1 MTFSMLAVIKEQLEQ
16 AVSQDVKCE
25 LGGPIMDTEKTTQ
38 VTDVQDNQEKVETVD
53 KDVQDKKPV
62 DADKIAKKLQK
73 RISKEQEG
81 KHQALKEVE
90 ELKAKLAKYENN
102 DKSIKELSDEEK
114 AKQEEDAKD
123 RRIKELEDRL
133 AHNEDLKQTKQVFEE
148 SGLSVPDEV
157 LDMVVVNDNK
167 KTVANVQAITNFI
180 ERIKEDTRKELL
192 AGKTPR
198 ATGVKTKM
206 TKEQIR
212 NIKDTAE
219 RQKAMRDNWS
229 LFS

>member
-1 MTFSMLAVIKEQLEQ
+1 
-16 AVSQDVKCE
+16 
-25 LGGPIMDTEKTTQ
+25 MDTEEVTQ
-38 VTDVQDNQEKVETVD
+38 VTDVKDSQEEVETVD

-90 ELKAKLAKYENN
+90 ELKAKLAKYESN

-114 AKQEEDAKD
+114 AKQNEDAKD

-133 AHNEDLKQTKQVFEE
+133 AHNEDLKQAKQVFEE

-157 LDMVVVNDNK
+157 LDMVVVNENK
-167 KTVANVQAITNFI
+167 KTVVNVQAITNFI
-180 ERIKEDTRKELL
+180 EKIREDTRKELL

-198 ATGVKTKM
+198 TTGVKTKL

>member
-1 MTFSMLAVIKEQLEQ
+1 MRA
-16 AVSQDVKCE
+16 
-25 LGGPIMDTEKTTQ
+25 GGPIMDTEETTQ
-38 VTDVQDNQEKVETVD
+38 VTDAKDNQENVETVE
-53 KDVQDKKPV
+53 KDVQNKKPV

-114 AKQEEDAKD
+114 VKQEEDAKD

-167 KTVANVQAITNFI
+167 KTVANVQVITNFI

-198 ATGVKTKM
+198 TTGVKNKM

-219 RQKAMRDNWS
+219 RQKAMRDNWF

>member
-1 MTFSMLAVIKEQLEQ
+1 
-16 AVSQDVKCE
+16 
-25 LGGPIMDTEKTTQ
+25 MDTEETTQ
-38 VTDVQDNQEKVETVD
+38 VTDVKDNQENVETVE
-53 KDVQDKKPV
+53 KDVQDKKQV

-90 ELKAKLAKYENN
+90 ELKAKLAKYESN

-167 KTVANVQAITNFI
+167 KTVANVQVITNFI

-198 ATGVKTKM
+198 TTGVKNKM

-229 LFS
+229 LFI

>member
-1 MTFSMLAVIKEQLEQ
+1 MRA
-16 AVSQDVKCE
+16 
-25 LGGPIMDTEKTTQ
+25 GGPIMDTEETTQ
-38 VTDVQDNQEKVETVD
+38 VTDVQDNQENVETVD

-123 RRIKELEDRL
+123 RRIKELENRL

-180 ERIKEDTRKELL
+180 EKIKEDTRKELL

-198 ATGVKTKM
+198 TTGVKTKM

-212 NIKDTAE
+212 SIKDTAE

-229 LFS
+229 LFN

>member
-1 MTFSMLAVIKEQLEQ
+1 
-16 AVSQDVKCE
+16 
-25 LGGPIMDTEKTTQ
+25 MDTEETKLNE
-38 VTDVQDNQEKVETVD
+38 VQDNEENVETVDD

-62 DADKIAKKLQK
+62 DAEKIAKKLQK
-73 RISKEQEG
+73 RISKEQES

-102 DKSIKELSDEEK
+102 NDKSIKELSDEEK
-114 AKQEEDAKD
+114 TKQEEDAKD

-133 AHNEDLKQTKQVFEE
+133 ARNEDLKQTKQVFEE
-148 SGLSVPDEV
+148 SGISVPDNV

-180 ERIKEDTRKELL
+180 EKIKEDTRKELL

-198 ATGVKTKM
+198 TTGVKTKM

-212 NIKDTAE
+212 SIKDTEE

-229 LFS
+229 LFN

>member
-1 MTFSMLAVIKEQLEQ
+1 MRA
-16 AVSQDVKCE
+16 
-25 LGGPIMDTEKTTQ
+25 GGPIMDVEETAQ
-38 VTDVQDNQEKVETVD
+38 VTEAQDNQENVETVE

-90 ELKAKLAKYENN
+90 ELKAKLAKYESS

-133 AHNEDLKQTKQVFEE
+133 ARNEALKQTKQVFEE
-148 SGLSVPDEV
+148 SDIQVSDDV
-157 LDMVVVNDNK
+157 LDMVVANDNK

-180 ERIKEDTRKELL
+180 EKIKEDTRKELL

-198 ATGVKTKM
+198 TTGVKTKM

-212 NIKDTAE
+212 SIKDTAE
-219 RQKAMRDNWS
+219 RQKAMRDNWA
-229 LFS
+229 LFN

>member
-1 MTFSMLAVIKEQLEQ
+1 MRV
-16 AVSQDVKCE
+16 
-25 LGGPIMDTEKTTQ
+25 GGPIMDTEETTQ
-38 VTDVQDNQEKVETVD
+38 VTEVQDNQENAETVE
-53 KDVQDKKPV
+53 KDVQDKKPL

-90 ELKAKLAKYENN
+90 ELKAKLAKYEG
-102 DKSIKELSDEEK
+102 DGKSIKELSDEEK

-133 AHNEDLKQTKQVFEE
+133 ARNEALKQTKQVFEE
-148 SGLSVPDEV
+148 SDIQVSDDV

-198 ATGVKTKM
+198 TTGVKTKM

-212 NIKDTAE
+212 SIKDTAE

>member
-1 MTFSMLAVIKEQLEQ
+1 M
-16 AVSQDVKCE
+16 DVE
-25 LGGPIMDTEKTTQ
+25 ETTQ
-38 VTDVQDNQEKVETVD
+38 VTEAQDNQENVEAVE

-90 ELKAKLAKYENN
+90 ELKAKLAKYESN

-133 AHNEDLKQTKQVFEE
+133 ARNEALKQTKQVFEE
-148 SGLSVPDEV
+148 SDIQVSDDV

-180 ERIKEDTRKELL
+180 EKIKEDTRKELL

-198 ATGVKTKM
+198 TTGVKTKM

-212 NIKDTAE
+212 SIKDTAE
-219 RQKAMRDNWS
+219 RQKAMRDNWA
-229 LFS
+229 LFN

>member
-1 MTFSMLAVIKEQLEQ
+1 MRA
-16 AVSQDVKCE
+16 
-25 LGGPIMDTEKTTQ
+25 GGPIMDVEETTQ
-38 VTDVQDNQEKVETVD
+38 VTEVQDNQENVETVE

-62 DADKIAKKLQK
+62 DAEKIAKKLQK
-73 RISKEQEG
+73 RISKEQES

-123 RRIKELEDRL
+123 RRIKELEERL
-133 AHNEDLKQTKQVFEE
+133 ARNDDLKQTKQVFEE

-157 LDMVVVNDNK
+157 LDMVVVNDSE
-167 KTVANVQAITNFI
+167 KTLANVKAITNYT
-180 ERIKEDTRKELL
+180 ESIKEDTRNELL
-192 AGKTPR
+192 AGRTPR
-198 ATGVKTKM
+198 VTGVKTKM

-212 NIKDTAE
+212 NIKDTEE

>member
-1 MTFSMLAVIKEQLEQ
+1 MRV
-16 AVSQDVKCE
+16 
-25 LGGPIMDTEKTTQ
+25 GGPIMDVEETTQ
-38 VTDVQDNQEKVETVD
+38 ATEVQDNQENVETVEE

-73 RISKEQEG
+73 RISKEQES

-90 ELKAKLAKYENN
+90 ELKAKLAKYEGD

-133 AHNEDLKQTKQVFEE
+133 ARNEALKQTKQVFEE
-148 SGLSVPDEV
+148 SDIQVSDDV

-180 ERIKEDTRKELL
+180 EKIKEDTRKELL

-198 ATGVKTKM
+198 TTGVKTKM

-212 NIKDTAE
+212 SIKDTAE

>member
-1 MTFSMLAVIKEQLEQ
+1 
-16 AVSQDVKCE
+16 
-25 LGGPIMDTEKTTQ
+25 MDTEETTQ
-38 VTDVQDNQEKVETVD
+38 VTEAQDNQENVETVE

-133 AHNEDLKQTKQVFEE
+133 ARNEALKQTKQVFEE
-148 SGLSVPDEV
+148 SDIQVSDDV

-167 KTVANVQAITNFI
+167 KTIANVQAITNFI
-180 ERIKEDTRKELL
+180 EKIKEDTRKELL

-198 ATGVKTKM
+198 TTGVKTKM

-212 NIKDTAE
+212 SIKDTAE
-219 RQKAMRDNWS
+219 RQKAMRDNWA
-229 LFS
+229 LFN

>member
-1 MTFSMLAVIKEQLEQ
+1 
-16 AVSQDVKCE
+16 
-25 LGGPIMDTEKTTQ
+25 MDTEETTQ
-38 VTDVQDNQEKVETVD
+38 VTEAQDNQENAETVE

-90 ELKAKLAKYENN
+90 ELKAKLAKYEDD

-133 AHNEDLKQTKQVFEE
+133 ARNEALKQTKQVFEE
-148 SGLSVPDEV
+148 SDIQVSDDV

-180 ERIKEDTRKELL
+180 EKIKEDTRKELL

-198 ATGVKTKM
+198 TTGVKTKM

-212 NIKDTAE
+212 SIKDTAE
-219 RQKAMRDNWS
+219 RQKAMRDNWA
-229 LFS
+229 LFN

>member
-1 MTFSMLAVIKEQLEQ
+1 
-16 AVSQDVKCE
+16 
-25 LGGPIMDTEKTTQ
+25 MDTEEATQ
-38 VTDVQDNQEKVETVD
+38 VTEAQDNQENVETVE

-90 ELKAKLAKYENN
+90 ELKAKLAKYESN

-133 AHNEDLKQTKQVFEE
+133 ARNEALKQTKQVFEE
-148 SGLSVPDEV
+148 SDIQVSDDV

-180 ERIKEDTRKELL
+180 EKIKEDTRKELL
-192 AGKTPR
+192 AGKTPQT
-198 ATGVKTKM
+198 TGVKTKM

-212 NIKDTAE
+212 SIKDTAE

>member
-1 MTFSMLAVIKEQLEQ
+1 
-16 AVSQDVKCE
+16 
-25 LGGPIMDTEKTTQ
+25 MDTEETTQ
-38 VTDVQDNQEKVETVD
+38 VTDVKDNQENVETVEE

-62 DADKIAKKLQK
+62 DAEKIAKKLQK
-73 RISKEQEG
+73 RISKEQES

-90 ELKAKLAKYENN
+90 ELKAKLAKYEN

-114 AKQEEDAKD
+114 AKRESDSKD
-123 RRIKELEDRL
+123 RRIQELEGIIAR
-133 AHNEDLKQTKQVFEE
+133 NKDLKETKQVFEE
-148 SGLSVPDEV
+148 SGISVPDNV

-180 ERIKEDTRKELL
+180 EKIKEDTRKELL

-198 ATGVKTKM
+198 VTGVKTTM
-206 TKEQIR
+206 TKDEIR
-212 NIKDTAE
+212 NIKDTEE

-229 LFS
+229 LFN

>member
-1 MTFSMLAVIKEQLEQ
+1 
-16 AVSQDVKCE
+16 
-25 LGGPIMDTEKTTQ
+25 MDTEETTQ
-38 VTDVQDNQEKVETVD
+38 VTDVKDNQENVETVE

-62 DADKIAKKLQK
+62 DAEKIAKKLQK
-73 RISKEQEG
+73 RISKEQES
-81 KHQALKEVE
+81 KHQALQEVE

-123 RRIKELEDRL
+123 RRIKELEERL
-133 AHNEDLKQTKQVFEE
+133 ARNEDLKQTKQVFEE

-157 LDMVVVNDNK
+157 LDMVVVNDSE
-167 KTVANVQAITNFI
+167 KTLANVKAITNYT
-180 ERIKEDTRKELL
+180 ESIKEDTRKELL
-192 AGKTPR
+192 AGRTPR
-198 ATGVKTKM
+198 VTGVKTKM

-212 NIKDTAE
+212 NIKDTEE

-229 LFS
+229 LFN

>member
-1 MTFSMLAVIKEQLEQ
+1 M
-16 AVSQDVKCE
+16 DVE
-25 LGGPIMDTEKTTQ
+25 ETAQ
-38 VTDVQDNQEKVETVD
+38 VTEAQDNQENVETVE

-90 ELKAKLAKYENN
+90 ELKAKLAKYESS

-133 AHNEDLKQTKQVFEE
+133 ARNEALKQTKQVFEE
-148 SGLSVPDEV
+148 SDIQVSDDV
-157 LDMVVVNDNK
+157 LDMVVANDNK

-180 ERIKEDTRKELL
+180 EKIKEDTRKELL

-198 ATGVKTKM
+198 TTGVKTKM

-212 NIKDTAE
+212 SIKDTAE
-219 RQKAMRDNWS
+219 RQKAMRDNWA
-229 LFS
+229 LFN

>member
-1 MTFSMLAVIKEQLEQ
+1 MRV
-16 AVSQDVKCE
+16 
-25 LGGPIMDTEKTTQ
+25 GGPIMDTEETKQ
-38 VTDVQDNQEKVETVD
+38 VTEVQDNQENVGTVE

-62 DADKIAKKLQK
+62 DAEKIAKKLQK
-73 RISKEQEG
+73 RISKEQES

-90 ELKAKLAKYENN
+90 ELKAKLAKYENNN

-123 RRIKELEDRL
+123 RRIKELEDCL
-133 AHNEDLKQTKQVFEE
+133 ARNEDLKQTKQVFEE
-148 SGLSVPDEV
+148 SGISVPDNV

-180 ERIKEDTRKELL
+180 EKIKEDTRKELL

-198 ATGVKTKM
+198 TTGVKTKM

>member
-1 MTFSMLAVIKEQLEQ
+1 MRA
-16 AVSQDVKCE
+16 
-25 LGGPIMDTEKTTQ
+25 GGPIMDVEETTQ
-38 VTDVQDNQEKVETVD
+38 VTEAQDNQENVETVE

-90 ELKAKLAKYENN
+90 ELKAKLAKYEEN
-102 DKSIKELSDEEK
+102 DKSIKELSDEDK

-133 AHNEDLKQTKQVFEE
+133 ARNEALKQTKQVFEE
-148 SGLSVPDEV
+148 SDIQVSDDV

-180 ERIKEDTRKELL
+180 EKIKEDTRKELL

-198 ATGVKTKM
+198 TTGVKTKM

-212 NIKDTAE
+212 SIKDTAE
-219 RQKAMRDNWS
+219 RQKAMRDNWA
-229 LFS
+229 LFN

>member
-1 MTFSMLAVIKEQLEQ
+1 MRV
-16 AVSQDVKCE
+16 
-25 LGGPIMDTEKTTQ
+25 GGPIMDTEEATQ
-38 VTDVQDNQEKVETVD
+38 VTDVQDNQENVETVE

-133 AHNEDLKQTKQVFEE
+133 ARNEALKQTKQVFEE
-148 SGLSVPDEV
+148 SDIQVSDDV

-180 ERIKEDTRKELL
+180 EKIKEDTRKELL

-198 ATGVKTKM
+198 TTGVKTKM

>member
-1 MTFSMLAVIKEQLEQ
+1 M
-16 AVSQDVKCE
+16 DVE
-25 LGGPIMDTEKTTQ
+25 ETTQ
-38 VTDVQDNQEKVETVD
+38 VTEAQDNQENVETVE

-90 ELKAKLAKYENN
+90 ELKAKLAKYESN

-133 AHNEDLKQTKQVFEE
+133 ARNEALKQTKQVFEE
-148 SGLSVPDEV
+148 SDIQVSDDV

-180 ERIKEDTRKELL
+180 EKIKEDTRKELL

-198 ATGVKTKM
+198 TTGVKTKM

-212 NIKDTAE
+212 SIKDTAE
-219 RQKAMRDNWS
+219 RQKAMRDNWA
-229 LFS
+229 LFN

>member
-1 MTFSMLAVIKEQLEQ
+1 
-16 AVSQDVKCE
+16 
-25 LGGPIMDTEKTTQ
+25 MDTEETTQ
-38 VTDVQDNQEKVETVD
+38 VTEVQDNQADVEKVDD
-53 KDVQDKKPV
+53 KDVQNDKKPV
-62 DADKIAKKLQK
+62 DAEKIAKKLQK
-73 RISKEQEG
+73 RISKEQES

-123 RRIKELEDRL
+123 RRIKELEERL
-133 AHNEDLKQTKQVFEE
+133 ARNEDLKQTKQVFEE

-180 ERIKEDTRKELL
+180 EKIKEDTRNELL
-192 AGKTPR
+192 AGRTPR
-198 ATGVKTKM
+198 VTGVKTKM
-206 TKEQIR
+206 TKQQIMD
-212 NIKDTAE
+212 IKDTAE

-229 LFS
+229 LFN

>member
-1 MTFSMLAVIKEQLEQ
+1 MRV
-16 AVSQDVKCE
+16 
-25 LGGPIMDTEKTTQ
+25 GGPIMDVEETTQ
-38 VTDVQDNQEKVETVD
+38 VTEAQDNQENAETVEVK

-90 ELKAKLAKYENN
+90 ELKAKLAKYEGD

-133 AHNEDLKQTKQVFEE
+133 ARNEALKQTKQVFEE
-148 SGLSVPDEV
+148 SGIQVSDDV

-180 ERIKEDTRKELL
+180 EKIKEDTRKELL

-198 ATGVKTKM
+198 TTGVKTKM

-212 NIKDTAE
+212 SIKDTVE
-219 RQKAMRDNWS
+219 RQKAMRDNWA
-229 LFS
+229 LFN

>member
-1 MTFSMLAVIKEQLEQ
+1 MRV
-16 AVSQDVKCE
+16 
-25 LGGPIMDTEKTTQ
+25 GGPIMDTEETTQ
-38 VTDVQDNQEKVETVD
+38 VTDVKGNQENVETVEE

-62 DADKIAKKLQK
+62 DAEKIAKKLQK

-81 KHQALKEVE
+81 KHQALQEVE

-123 RRIKELEDRL
+123 RRIKELEERL
-133 AHNEDLKQTKQVFEE
+133 ARNDDLKQTKQVFEE

-157 LDMVVVNDNK
+157 LDMVVVNDSE
-167 KTVANVQAITNFI
+167 KTLANVKAITNYT
-180 ERIKEDTRKELL
+180 ESIKEDARKELL
-192 AGKTPR
+192 AGRTPR
-198 ATGVKTKM
+198 VTGVKTKM

-212 NIKDTAE
+212 SIKDTAE

>member
-1 MTFSMLAVIKEQLEQ
+1 
-16 AVSQDVKCE
+16 
-25 LGGPIMDTEKTTQ
+25 MDTEETTQ
-38 VTDVQDNQEKVETVD
+38 VTDVKDNQENVETVEE

-62 DADKIAKKLQK
+62 DAEKIAKKLQK
-73 RISKEQEG
+73 RISKEQES

-123 RRIKELEDRL
+123 RRIKELEERL
-133 AHNEDLKQTKQVFEE
+133 ARNEDLKQTKQVFEE

-180 ERIKEDTRKELL
+180 EKIKEDTRNKLL
-192 AGKTPR
+192 AGRTPR
-198 ATGVKTKM
+198 VTGVKTKM

-212 NIKDTAE
+212 NIKDTEE

-229 LFS
+229 LFN

>member
-1 MTFSMLAVIKEQLEQ
+1 M
-16 AVSQDVKCE
+16 DVE
-25 LGGPIMDTEKTTQ
+25 ETTQ
-38 VTDVQDNQEKVETVD
+38 VTEAQDNQENVEAVE
-53 KDVQDKKPV
+53 KDVQDKKPI

-90 ELKAKLAKYENN
+90 ELKAKLAKYESN

-133 AHNEDLKQTKQVFEE
+133 ARNEALKQTKQVFEE
-148 SGLSVPDEV
+148 SDIQVSDDV

-180 ERIKEDTRKELL
+180 EKIKEDTRKELL

-198 ATGVKTKM
+198 TTGVKTKM

-212 NIKDTAE
+212 SIKDTAE

>member
-1 MTFSMLAVIKEQLEQ
+1 
-16 AVSQDVKCE
+16 
-25 LGGPIMDTEKTTQ
+25 MDTEETKQ
-38 VTDVQDNQEKVETVD
+38 VTEVQDNQENVETVK

-62 DADKIAKKLQK
+62 DAEKIANKLQK
-73 RISKEQEG
+73 RISKEQES

-90 ELKAKLAKYENN
+90 ELKAKLAKYEN

-114 AKQEEDAKD
+114 AKRESDSKD
-123 RRIKELEDRL
+123 RRIQELEGIIAR
-133 AHNEDLKQTKQVFEE
+133 NKDLKQTKQVFEE

-157 LDMVVVNDNK
+157 LDMVVVNDSE
-167 KTVANVQAITNFI
+167 KTLANVKAITNYT
-180 ERIKEDTRKELL
+180 ESIKEDARKELL

-198 ATGVKTKM
+198 VTGVQTKM

-212 NIKDTAE
+212 NIKDTEE

>member
-1 MTFSMLAVIKEQLEQ
+1 MRA
-16 AVSQDVKCE
+16 
-25 LGGPIMDTEKTTQ
+25 GGPIMDVEETTQ
-38 VTDVQDNQEKVETVD
+38 VTEAQDNQENAETVE

-123 RRIKELEDRL
+123 RRIKELEDCL
-133 AHNEDLKQTKQVFEE
+133 ARNEALKQTKQVFEE
-148 SGLSVPDEV
+148 SDIQVSDDV
-157 LDMVVVNDNK
+157 LDMVVANDNK

-180 ERIKEDTRKELL
+180 EKIKEDTRKELL

-198 ATGVKTKM
+198 TTGVKTKM

-212 NIKDTAE
+212 GIKDTAE
-219 RQKAMRDNWS
+219 RQKAMRDNWA
-229 LFS
+229 LFN